1 MNEHNDILKALR
13 QQLKEHHESQGYP
26 LQVPEDYFPGLENSI
41 LSKVLDEEDGG
52 LISFDDKGKKQTFTV
67 PNGYFHNLEKDIL
80 KKTIAP
86 APAGRLFSFKWR
98 PVAAASVIGFI
109 ILGSIYYREATH
121 SETTNVQNNSLG
133 ASVIQNVSLSELA
146 DFVEEGSAG
155 TSNGNDKKKSVDINQ
170 LFQQVSN
177 QDLESF
183 LNETAVNN
191 TELF

>member
-41 LSKVLDEEDGG
+41 LSKVLDEEDAS
-52 LISFDDKGKKQTFTV
+52 LISLDDKGKKQTFTV
-67 PNGYFHNLEKDIL
+67 PDGYFHNLEKDIL
-80 KKTIAP
+80 KKTIVP
-86 APAGRLFSFKWR
+86 APAGRLFSFQWR
-98 PVAAASVIGFI
+98 PVAAASVIGLI
-109 ILGSIYYREATH
+109 ILGSIYYRETSD
-121 SETTNVQNNSLG
+121 SEQTNVQTNSFST
-133 ASVIQNVSLSELA
+133 SVIQNVSLSELA

-155 TSNGNDKKKSVDINQ
+155 NSNGNDKKKSVDINQ